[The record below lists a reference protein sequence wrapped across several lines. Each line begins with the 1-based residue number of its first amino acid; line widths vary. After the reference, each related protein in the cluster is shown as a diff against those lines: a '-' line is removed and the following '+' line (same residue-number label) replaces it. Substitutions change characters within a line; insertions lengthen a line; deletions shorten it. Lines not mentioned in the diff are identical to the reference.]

1 MIKGLHPL
9 ILIIIITNVLVSIKG
24 FKDIYFFEKYK
35 FNILAIKSNEWIRY
49 LSSGFLHVDYN
60 HLFLNMLSLYFFG
73 DVVLYSIG
81 ITNFIF
87 LYIGSLFL
95 GNLFAFYFHQNHNNY
110 SAVGAS
116 GAVIGIIFSAI
127 LLQPEMKLMF
137 IFFPIPLPG
146 YVFGLGYLIYTLFGM
161 KNQNDSIG
169 HTAHFGGAIGGVILT
184 ILFAPKILITSLYT
198 LLLIFTTIVI
208 CGLIIFKK

>member
-9 ILIIIITNVLVSIKG
+9 VLIVIIANVLISIKG

-35 FNILAIKSNEWIRY
+35 FNVSAIKSNQWIRY

-81 ITNFIF
+81 IINFIF
-87 LYIGSLFL
+87 LYLGSLFL
-95 GNLFAFYFHQNHNNY
+95 GNFFAFYFHQNNDNY

-116 GAVIGIIFSAI
+116 GAVIGVVFSAI
-127 LLQPEMKLMF
+127 LLQPDMKLMF
-137 IFFPIPLPG
+137 ILFPIPLPG

-169 HTAHFGGAIGGVILT
+169 HTAHFGGALGGVILT
-184 ILFAPKILITSLYT
+184 IIFAPNVLITSLYT
-198 LLLIFTTIVI
+198 LLLIFATILI
-208 CGLIIFKK
+208 CGILFFKK

>member
-35 FNILAIKSNEWIRY
+35 FNILAIKSNQWIRY

-87 LYIGSLFL
+87 FRTFFFCFPLLRSEAGNATEQTQNRNEKKNGGKPYL
-95 GNLFAFYFHQNHNNY
+95 GP
-110 SAVGAS
+110 SM
-116 GAVIGIIFSAI
+116 
-127 LLQPEMKLMF
+127 P
-137 IFFPIPLPG
+137 
-146 YVFGLGYLIYTLFGM
+146 
-161 KNQNDSIG
+161 
-169 HTAHFGGAIGGVILT
+169 
-184 ILFAPKILITSLYT
+184 
-198 LLLIFTTIVI
+198 
-208 CGLIIFKK
+208 

>member
-1 MIKGLHPL
+1 M
-9 ILIIIITNVLVSIKG
+9 
-24 FKDIYFFEKYK
+24 YFFEKYK
-35 FNILAIKSNEWIRY
+35 FNILAIKSNQWIRY

-95 GNLFAFYFHQNHNNY
+95 GNLFAFYFHQSHNNY

-184 ILFAPKILITSLYT
+184 ILFAPKVLITSLYT
-198 LLLIFTTIVI
+198 LLLIFTTILI

>member
-1 MIKGLHPL
+1 MSL
-9 ILIIIITNVLVSIKG
+9 S
-24 FKDIYFFEKYK
+24 
-35 FNILAIKSNEWIRY
+35 Y
-49 LSSGFLHVDYN
+49 LSNTATHKFLTAIMIDIRI
-60 HLFLNMLSLYFFG
+60 MLSLYFFG

-95 GNLFAFYFHQNHNNY
+95 GNLFAFYFHQSHNNY

-137 IFFPIPLPG
+137 IFFPIPMKG
-146 YVFGLGYLIYTLFGM
+146 YVFDLEYLI
-161 KNQNDSIG
+161 N
-169 HTAHFGGAIGGVILT
+169 
-184 ILFAPKILITSLYT
+184 
-198 LLLIFTTIVI
+198 
-208 CGLIIFKK
+208 

>member
-9 ILIIIITNVLVSIKG
+9 ILIIIITNILISIKG
-24 FKDIYFFEKYK
+24 FKDMYFFEKYK
-35 FNILAIKSNEWIRY
+35 FNILAIKSNQWIRY

-81 ITNFIF
+81 IINFIF

-116 GAVIGIIFSAI
+116 GAVIGVIFSAI

-146 YVFGLGYLIYTLFGM
+146 YIFGLGYLIYTLFGM

-184 ILFAPKILITSLYT
+184 ILFEPNVLITSLYS

-208 CGLIIFKK
+208 CGLLIFKK

>member
-1 MIKGLHPL
+1 M
-9 ILIIIITNVLVSIKG
+9 
-24 FKDIYFFEKYK
+24 YFFEKYK
-35 FNILAIKSNEWIRY
+35 FNILAIKSNQWIRY

-95 GNLFAFYFHQNHNNY
+95 GNLFAFYFHQKHNNY

-184 ILFAPKILITSLYT
+184 ILFAPKVLITSLYT

>member
-1 MIKGLHPL
+1 
-9 ILIIIITNVLVSIKG
+9 
-24 FKDIYFFEKYK
+24 
-35 FNILAIKSNEWIRY
+35 
-49 LSSGFLHVDYN
+49 
-60 HLFLNMLSLYFFG
+60 MLSLYFFG

-184 ILFAPKILITSLYT
+184 LFYDFKVLYNSKLMLSILCVTTLIAGFLLY
-198 LLLIFTTIVI
+198 I
-208 CGLIIFKK
+208 KRK